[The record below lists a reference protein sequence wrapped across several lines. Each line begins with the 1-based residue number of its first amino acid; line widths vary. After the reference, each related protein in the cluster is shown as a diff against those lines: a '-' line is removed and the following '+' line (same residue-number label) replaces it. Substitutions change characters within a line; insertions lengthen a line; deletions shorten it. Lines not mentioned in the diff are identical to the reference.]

1 MGRILLFVWDP
12 HIHVGMS
19 TLIVTTGKISLFAL
33 DAYIFS
39 QRDAHI
45 YCENGHPDA
54 YIYVNIVI
62 GVPIF
67 T

>member
-1 MGRILLFVWDP
+1 
-12 HIHVGMS
+12 MS